1 MVTPESPA
9 LPALRFGHNG
19 ITVSKL
25 QRSVDFYTAA
35 FGLVCLSSRTVDDAY
50 IKRIVQVD
58 GTESI
63 AIAFI
68 GLPCGQLI
76 VELLEY
82 RGSTSTPR
90 PTHPGV
96 PGTAH
101 LCLMVDDI
109 ESTWDRALSRGGRA
123 RSPQPVRIDSGPYE
137 SGFGCYLNDPDG
149 YTIELLQAPLAKDR

>member
-1 MVTPESPA
+1 MATPESREE
-9 LPALRFGHNG
+9 PALRFGHNG
-19 ITVSKL
+19 IAVSDL
-25 QRSVDFYTAA
+25 HRSVDFYTAA

-58 GTESI
+58 GTDSI

-68 GLPCGQLI
+68 GLPSGQLI

-82 RGSTSTPR
+82 RGTISSGH

-96 PGTAH
+96 PGAAH

-109 ESTWDRALSRGGRA
+109 ESMWDRALACGGRA
-123 RSPQPVRIDSGPYE
+123 RSPEPVRIDSGPYE
-137 SGFGCYLNDPDG
+137 GGFGCYLTDPDG
-149 YTIELLQAPLAKDR
+149 YTIELLQVPLAKDR